1 MCLSVKYMFARAL
14 RRLTGS
20 PAERI
25 QQLEK
30 QVQDLQAKLTEPAA
44 KKTGIRGLIAEKGVP
59 FVIWYGT
66 IWAGGVAGFYAALQY
81 DLISYKSIVDFTK
94 TIGIDKL
101 YDVEQL
107 DPKKGKVA
115 VAFIANEIAEPIR
128 IPLALVTL
136 NPILRLL
143 RR

>member
-1 MCLSVKYMFARAL
+1 MLSRAIRHL
-14 RRLTGS
+14 MGT
-20 PAERI
+20 PTDRI

-30 QVQDLQAKLTEPAA
+30 QVQELQAKLGETASKP
-44 KKTGIRGLIAEKGVP
+44 TTGGSGIRAMIAEKGVP

-66 IWAGGVAGFYAALQY
+66 IWAGGIAGFYTALEY
-81 DLISYKSIVDFTK
+81 DLLSYKSIVDFTK
-94 TIGIDKL
+94 TIGLDRI

-107 DPKKGKVA
+107 DPKKGKLA
-115 VAFIANEIAEPIR
+115 IAFLANELVEPIR

-136 NPILRLL
+136 NPILRIL

>member
-1 MCLSVKYMFARAL
+1 MFCRTL
-14 RRLTGS
+14 RRLTGT
-20 PAERI
+20 PTTERI

-30 QVQDLQAKLTEPAA
+30 QVQELQAKLGDSAG
-44 KKTGIRGLIAEKGVP
+44 KKASGHGIRALIAEKGVP

-66 IWAGGVAGFYAALQY
+66 IWASGIAGFYAALEY
-81 DLISYKSIVDFTK
+81 DIISYKSIIDLTK
-94 TIGIDKL
+94 SIGLDRL
-101 YDVEQL
+101 YDVEQI
-107 DPKKGKVA
+107 DPKKGKFA
-115 VAFIANEIAEPIR
+115 VAFLANEVAEPIR